1 MKYIKYNRIN
11 LSKLNLNVVIKA
23 KIVFAINIVFQY

>member
-1 MKYIKYNRIN
+1 MKYNKYNRIN